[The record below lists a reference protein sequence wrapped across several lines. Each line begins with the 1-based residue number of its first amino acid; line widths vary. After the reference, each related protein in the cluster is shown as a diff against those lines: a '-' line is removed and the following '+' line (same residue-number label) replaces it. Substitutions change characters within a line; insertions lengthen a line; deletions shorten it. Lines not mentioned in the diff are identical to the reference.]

1 MLELNPK
8 LNFIPEN
15 IDTAELSRVFLVQK
29 GKDLLIDNKSQNLA
43 LLNSDEIKWSG
54 MDITHEHFLGYLGE
68 YACYAAELS
77 SRSVSMEGCSLRS
90 FRSLLGLIPDNFFTI
105 CSRSVQL
112 SDWYKLNKYCGICG
126 LATSLHPKERAMYCE
141 SCNNLIYP
149 RISPCVI
156 VLVTQGEE
164 LLLAHNKNFP
174 SQIYSTLAG
183 FIESGET
190 VEQAIKREIYEE
202 VKINVKNCK
211 YFGSQSWPFPS
222 QLMLGFHAEY
232 LSGTVKPDGE
242 EIDIAEWFSY
252 KSLPQVP
259 SSKISISGKLIESY
273 ISKLKEK
280 NLPGF
285 K

>member
-15 IDTAELSRVFLVQK
+15 IDTEELNKVFLVQK
-29 GKDLLIDNKSQNLA
+29 GNDLLINDKSQNLA
-43 LLNSDEIKWSG
+43 VLDSDEIKWSG
-54 MDITHEHFLGYLGE
+54 MDITHKHFLGHLGE
-68 YACYAAELS
+68 YACYTAELS
-77 SRSVSMEGCSLRS
+77 SRSISMEGCSLRS
-90 FRSLLGLIPDNFFTI
+90 FRSLLGLIPDNFFTL

-112 SDWYKLNKYCGICG
+112 SEWYKLSKYCGSCG
-126 LATSLHPKERAMYCE
+126 LATSLHSKERAMYCE

-156 VLVTQGEE
+156 VLVTKGEE

-174 SQIYSTLAG
+174 SQIFSTLAG

-190 VEQAIKREIYEE
+190 VEQAIEREIYEE

-211 YFGSQSWPFPS
+211 YFGSQSWPFPG
-222 QLMLGFHAEY
+222 QLMLGFYADYDFGILE
-232 LSGTVKPDGE
+232 PDGK
-242 EIDIAEWFSY
+242 EIDVVKWFNFQ
-252 KSLPQVP
+252 SLPQVP
-259 SSKISISGKLIESY
+259 PSNISISGRLIENY
-273 ISKLKEK
+273 VKKLTKK

-285 K
+285 T